1 MKEQKKNKEKVVE
14 KMFGMELTTN
24 EALNKYLGPEYAPPK
39 LKEVE
44 KRFSKGIII
53 HR

>member
-1 MKEQKKNKEKVVE
+1 MKEQKKNEEKAVEKVSH
-14 KMFGMELTTN
+14 MEFTIDDS
-24 EALNKYLGPEYAPPK
+24 LNKYKTPEYQSPK

-44 KRFSKGIII
+44 KRFSKGYII

>member
-1 MKEQKKNKEKVVE
+1 MKAQKKNKEEVVQ
-14 KMFGMELTTN
+14 KILGMELTID
-24 EALNKYLGPEYAPPK
+24 ESLNKYKAPEYQSPK

-44 KRFSKGIII
+44 KRFSKGVII

>member
-1 MKEQKKNKEKVVE
+1 MKEQKKEKEKVVE
-14 KMFGMELTTN
+14 KMFGMELTID
-24 EALNKYLGPEYAPPK
+24 ESLNKYKAPQYQAPK

-44 KRFSKGIII
+44 KRFSKGVIT